1 MHAFRLFRRAIRFAA
16 SNFVH
21 ALPADDRERPASCL
35 ADRIPDIDSLER
47 IQVDIARLQ
56 IITSAI
62 IAGDKYGTGTR
73 KVDRHFRTIQTGQ
86 PQMTFP
92 IMEHAWAERH
102 SHFLHGRSQYA
113 VQTLLQ
119 MVEGGLVRH

>member
-1 MHAFRLFRRAIRFAA
+1 MHAFRLFWRAVRLLA
-16 SNFVH
+16 SYFVH
-21 ALPADDRERPASCL
+21 ALLADDGKRPASCL
-35 ADRIPDIDSLER
+35 ADRIPDINRLER
-47 IQVDIARLQ
+47 IHVDITCLQ

-62 IAGDKYGTGTR
+62 IAGDKYGAGTR
-73 KVDRHFRTIQTGQ
+73 QVERHFRTIQTSQ

-92 IMEHAWAERH
+92 IVEHAGAERH
-102 SHFLHGRSQYA
+102 GHFLRRRSQYA